1 MKVKQK
7 GPIRVKYFRGKG
19 DFPKTATKV
28 IDKGPKKPPRKI
40 GRIYKVKIYPILT
53 E

>member
-7 GPIRVKYFRGKG
+7 GPIRVKYFKGKG
-19 DFPKTATKV
+19 DCTKTATKV

-40 GRIYKVKIYPILT
+40 GRIYKVKIYPILK